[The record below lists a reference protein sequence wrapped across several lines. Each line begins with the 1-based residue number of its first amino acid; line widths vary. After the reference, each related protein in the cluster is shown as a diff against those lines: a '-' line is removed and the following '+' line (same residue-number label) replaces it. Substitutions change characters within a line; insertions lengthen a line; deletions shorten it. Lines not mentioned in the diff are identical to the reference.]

1 MIPQEI
7 TQIATLFQAIQNI
20 AEQHDDEHRS
30 IIAGLASTGHDLASY
45 FGNVL
50 DGDNSDPGPRASAHG
65 MPQAVLNEGYE
76 AAQKW
81 YADMVERMEA
91 LCRQESRRQGREIIA
106 GYCVNSWLKEA
117 FNDLPAGQHGAFL
130 DAVGAY
136 LVTHLAYGEPTK
148 EFRATS
154 DLLAMYA
161 STPAEQ
167 DAWSDRHNDE
177 EVAA

>member
-1 MIPQEI
+1 MANQTLHSPTKGQQVPPSALIHSTDDMPQ
-7 TQIATLFQAIQNI
+7 
-20 AEQHDDEHRS
+20 S
-30 IIAGLASTGHDLASY
+30 
-45 FGNVL
+45 VL
-50 DGDNSDPGPRASAHG
+50 DD
-65 MPQAVLNEGYE
+65 GYA

-81 YADMVERMEA
+81 YADLVERMEA

-117 FNDLPAGQHGAFL
+117 FNDLPDGQHGAFL

-136 LVTHLAYGEPTK
+136 FVTHLAYGEPTK
-148 EFRATS
+148 EFRVTS

-167 DAWSDRHNDE
+167 DAWGDSHNDE
-177 EVAA
+177 EVLA

>member
-1 MIPQEI
+1 MIPREI
-7 TQIATLFQAIQNI
+7 TQIKALFQAILDI
-20 AEQHDDEHRS
+20 AEQSGSTDFTVVE
-30 IIAGLASTGHDLASY
+30 GLASTGEDLVEY
-45 FGNVL
+45 FGNTL
-50 DGDNSDPGPRASAHG
+50 DERLADPGPRASTHG
-65 MPQAVLNEGYE
+65 MPPAVLNEGYE

-81 YADMVERMEA
+81 YADLVERMEA
-91 LCRQESRRQGREIIA
+91 LCRQEPRRQGREIIA

-130 DAVGAY
+130 DAVGAII
-136 LVTHLAYGEPTK
+136 VTHLAYGEPTK
-148 EFRATS
+148 EFRVTS